1 MARETPVV
9 SDLERLLVLQ
19 ENDTATDR
27 ARHRRATL
35 PELAAIAELD
45 ATETSLR
52 ASIAGPTEER
62 AALTRE
68 QKRLEDEVA
77 TLTAKIAK
85 VSHRLYDEGLTSPKE
100 AQDLQADLD
109 SLQRHQ
115 RTLEDQILELMEQI
129 EPLDARIAEVDERLS
144 AIVADRD
151 DQRASLAAA
160 QGAIDAEIEGLV
172 GARTALVS
180 PIPPGLLDEYERIRA
195 GSGGVGVAR
204 LSGATCTGCHLSLAA
219 AEVDAIRR
227 APADVFN
234 HCPDCGRLL
243 VP

>member
-1 MARETPVV
+1 V
-9 SDLERLLVLQ
+9 SDLERLLDLQ

-27 ARHRRATL
+27 ARHRRVTL

-45 ATETSLR
+45 ATAAGLR
-52 ASIAGPTEER
+52 AAIAGPTEER
-62 AALTRE
+62 AALARE

-77 TLTAKIAK
+77 TLSAKIAK
-85 VSHRLYDEGLTSPKE
+85 VSHRLYEEGLTSPKE

-129 EPLDARIAEVDERLS
+129 EPLDVQIAEADERLS
-144 AIVADRD
+144 AIATDRD
-151 DQRASLAAA
+151 AQRASLAAA
-160 QGAIDAEIEGLV
+160 QGVIDTEIEGLV
-172 GARTALVS
+172 AARNALVA
-180 PIPPGLLDEYERIRA
+180 PIPAGLLDEYERIRA
-195 GSGGVGVAR
+195 SSGGVGVAR
-204 LSGATCTGCHLSLAA
+204 LSGPTCTGCHLSLAA

-227 APADVFN
+227 APADVYN

>member
-1 MARETPVV
+1 M
-9 SDLERLLVLQ
+9 SDLERLLELQ

-45 ATETSLR
+45 ATESNLR
-52 ASIAGPTEER
+52 TSIAGPTEER
-62 AALTRE
+62 AALARE

-77 TLTAKIAK
+77 TLSAKIAK

-115 RTLEDQILELMEQI
+115 RTLEDQILELMEQL
-129 EPLDARIAEVDERLS
+129 EPLDARIAEVDGRLS
-144 AIVADRD
+144 SVAADRD
-151 DQRASLAAA
+151 AQRASLAVA
-160 QGAIDAEIEGLV
+160 QGEIDAELDGLV
-172 GARTALVS
+172 GARAGLVA
-180 PIPPGLLDEYERIRA
+180 PIPAGLLDEYERIRA

-227 APADVFN
+227 APADTLN

>member
-1 MARETPVV
+1 M
-9 SDLERLLVLQ
+9 SDLERLLDLQ

-45 ATETSLR
+45 ATESNLR
-52 ASIAGPTEER
+52 TSIAGPTEER
-62 AALTRE
+62 AALARE

-77 TLTAKIAK
+77 TLSDKIAK

-115 RTLEDQILELMEQI
+115 RSLEDQILELMEQV
-129 EPLDARIAEVDERLS
+129 EPLDAQIAEVDGRLS
-144 AIVADRD
+144 SVAADRD
-151 DQRASLAAA
+151 AQRASLAVA
-160 QGAIDAEIEGLV
+160 QGEIDAELDGLV
-172 GARTALVS
+172 GARAGLVA
-180 PIPPGLLDEYERIRA
+180 PIPAGLLDEYERIRA

-227 APADVFN
+227 APADTLN

>member
-1 MARETPVV
+1 M
-9 SDLERLLVLQ
+9 SDLERLLDLQ

-35 PELAAIAELD
+35 PELAVIAELD
-45 ATETSLR
+45 ATETRLR
-52 ASIAGPTEER
+52 ASIAAVTEER
-62 AALTRE
+62 AALARE

-77 TLTAKIAK
+77 TLVDRIAK
-85 VSHRLYDEGLTSPKE
+85 VSHRLYNEGLTSPKE

-115 RTLEDQILELMEQI
+115 RSLEDQVLEVMESA
-129 EPLDARIAEVDERLS
+129 EPLDAQIAEVDARLATIGAERD
-144 AIVADRD
+144 ANRT
-151 DQRASLAAA
+151 SLAAA
-160 QGAIDAEIEGLV
+160 QVVIDAEIEGLV
-172 GARTALVS
+172 GARAALAT
-180 PIPPGLLDEYERIRA
+180 PIPAGLLDEYERIRA
-195 GSGGVGVAR
+195 GSGGIGVAR

-227 APADVFN
+227 APADAFN

>member
-1 MARETPVV
+1 M
-9 SDLERLLVLQ
+9 SDLERLLELQ

-27 ARHRRATL
+27 ARHRRVTL

-45 ATETSLR
+45 ATAAGLR
-52 ASIAGPTEER
+52 AAIAGPTEER
-62 AALTRE
+62 AALARE
-68 QKRLEDEVA
+68 QKRIEDEVA
-77 TLTAKIAK
+77 TLSAKIAK
-85 VSHRLYDEGLTSPKE
+85 VSHRLYEEGLTSPKE

-129 EPLDARIAEVDERLS
+129 EPLDVQIAEADERLS
-144 AIVADRD
+144 AIAADRD
-151 DQRASLAAA
+151 AQRASLAAA
-160 QGAIDAEIEGLV
+160 QGVIDTEIEGLV
-172 GARTALVS
+172 AARNALVA
-180 PIPPGLLDEYERIRA
+180 PIPAGLLDEYERIRA
-195 GSGGVGVAR
+195 SSGGVGVAR
-204 LSGATCTGCHLSLAA
+204 LSGPTCTGCHLSLAA

-227 APADVFN
+227 APADVYN

>member
-1 MARETPVV
+1 M
-9 SDLERLLVLQ
+9 SDLERLLDLQ
-19 ENDTATDR
+19 DNDTSTDR

-45 ATETSLR
+45 ATESNLR
-52 ASIAGPTEER
+52 TSIAEPTEQR
-62 AALTRE
+62 AALARE

-129 EPLDARIAEVDERLS
+129 EPLDAQIAEVDGRLTVV
-144 AIVADRD
+144 AADRD
-151 DQRASLAAA
+151 AQRASLAAA
-160 QGAIDAEIEGLV
+160 QGEIDTEIDGLV
-172 GARTALVS
+172 GARAALVA
-180 PIPPGLLDEYERIRA
+180 PIPAGLLDEYERIRVA
-195 GSGGVGVAR
+195 SGGVGVAR

-227 APADVFN
+227 APAEVFN
-234 HCPDCGRLL
+234 HCPECGRLL

>member
-1 MARETPVV
+1 M

-27 ARHRRATL
+27 ARHRRSTL
-35 PELAAIAELD
+35 PELAAIVELD
-45 ATETSLR
+45 AAETGLR
-52 ASIAGPTEER
+52 TSIAGPAEER
-62 AALTRE
+62 AALARE

-77 TLTAKIAK
+77 TLAAKIAK

-115 RTLEDQILELMEQI
+115 RTLEDQILELMEQA
-129 EPLDARIAEVDERLS
+129 EPLDARIAEVDGSLS
-144 AIVADRD
+144 EIAADRD
-151 DQRASLAAA
+151 AQRLSLAAA
-160 QGAIDAEIEGLV
+160 QGVIDAEIDELIA
-172 GARTALVS
+172 ARDALVA
-180 PIPPGLLDEYERIRA
+180 PIPAGLLDEYERIRA

-227 APADVFN
+227 APADAFN

>member
-1 MARETPVV
+1 M
-9 SDLERLLVLQ
+9 SDLERLLELQ

-45 ATETSLR
+45 ATESNLR
-52 ASIAGPTEER
+52 TSIAGPTEER
-62 AALTRE
+62 AALARE

-77 TLTAKIAK
+77 TLSAKIAK

-115 RTLEDQILELMEQI
+115 RTLEDQILELMEQL
-129 EPLDARIAEVDERLS
+129 EPLDAQIAEVDGRLS
-144 AIVADRD
+144 SVAADRD
-151 DQRASLAAA
+151 AQRASLAVA
-160 QGAIDAEIEGLV
+160 QGEIDAELDGLV
-172 GARTALVS
+172 GARAGLVA
-180 PIPPGLLDEYERIRA
+180 PIPAGLLDEYERIRA

-227 APADVFN
+227 APADTLN